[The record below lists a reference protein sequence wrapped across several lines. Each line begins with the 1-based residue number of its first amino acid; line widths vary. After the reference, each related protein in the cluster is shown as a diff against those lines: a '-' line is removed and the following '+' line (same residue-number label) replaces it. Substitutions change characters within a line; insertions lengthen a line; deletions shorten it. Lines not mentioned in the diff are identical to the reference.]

1 MGLPFTAFVTLLM
14 IDNYKDTQ
22 LSIGLDTQQ
31 EKLERTI
38 GFVILV

>member
-1 MGLPFTAFVTLLM
+1 MGLSFNAFVTLIM
-14 IDNYKDTQ
+14 IEKNKDTQ
-22 LSIGLDTQQ
+22 LSIGLDTEQ